1 MRFIEETIE
10 RITQDDEKG
19 IYKMIVKYLCGE
31 IYYKKLSN
39 FEEKEAGLLSN
50 LLNKMQTQGIN
61 YAQFNELLLLLEQ
74 DRVSKAFFNF
84 FFGDRKIKL
93 KELKGGIIKFRGF
106 AMLRFGNFRFAYK
119 QLSKKNKSDLEE
131 DLKLYLGKIEPRP
144 PKALDIE
151 KIERNHAWYNGYIT
165 KKEWE
170 KQSNFLR
177 ELLESKDTTQYS
189 FSEDDLLSIGDI
201 FKNIGYCIEEVEL
214 KASSNTDIYLTWEY
228 MDVYIATSMRN
239 KWEFE
244 ETYDFINEVFNDPS
258 LKQLNLRCFDPT
270 QSYCEN
276 RIDKGLI
283 EGLMLKRSLCTI
295 YMAQEVD
302 TMGKDS
308 ELAAT
313 LAQGKPVIA
322 YVPNIDIEKHAKK
335 IEDYPLDFFKKR
347 FLILQ
352 AEGVTDEKNC
362 RKALEAFDP
371 DFEEIIADF
380 IKKLGKHRS
389 SQPFSLWHEREK
401 QFKKEKFKFFPKI
414 CKILATAEHHS
425 YEERAITLKDTHPLA
440 IQVAL
445 ESGVANGVLVVRDH
459 KMCAK
464 LLHEI
469 LTNSMNFSIKRKEVK
484 VRVKKETK
492 IEKSFKEAAK
502 SIEEKLEEEPV
513 LEEEKGS
520 VVWILEEKISGCPFR
535 VVTEY
540 DKLSNSFWNFYL
552 IPK

>member
-1 MRFIEETIE
+1 MRFIEEPIK
-10 RITQDDEKG
+10 RINPDDVKG

-39 FEEKEAGLLSN
+39 FKKEEIGLLSN
-50 LLNKMQTQGIN
+50 LLDKMHTQGIN
-61 YAQFNELLLLLEQ
+61 YAQFNELLLLMDQ

-84 FFGDRKIKL
+84 FFGDGEIKL
-93 KELKGGIIKFRGF
+93 KELREGIIIFRGF

-119 QLSKKNKSDLEE
+119 QLSQKNESDLEE
-131 DLKLYLGKIEPRP
+131 DLEPYLKTIEDRQ

-151 KIERNHAWYNGYIT
+151 KIKRNHAWYNGYIT
-165 KKEWE
+165 KK
-170 KQSNFLR
+170 KCKRQSDFLR
-177 ELLESKDTTQYS
+177 ELLKSKDTTQYS
-189 FSEDDLLSIGDI
+189 FSEDDLPSIGNVLD
-201 FKNIGYCIEEVEL
+201 NIGDCIEEVEQ
-214 KASSNTDIYLTWEY
+214 KASSNTDIYLTWDY

-244 ETYDFINEVFNDPS
+244 ETYDFINEVFEHPP
-258 LKQLNLRCFDPT
+258 LKQLDLRYFDPT

-313 LAQGKPVIA
+313 LAQGKPVIS
-322 YVPNIDIEKHAKK
+322 YVPNIDIKKHAKK
-335 IEDYPLDFFKKR
+335 IENYPLEFFKKR
-347 FLILQ
+347 FFILQ
-352 AEGVTDEKNC
+352 AEGVIDEENC

-371 DFEEIIADF
+371 KFEDIIASF
-380 IKKLGKHRS
+380 IKKLGGYRS
-389 SQPFSLWHEREK
+389 SQPFSLWHEREN
-401 QFKKEKFKFFPKI
+401 KFKEERKIFPKI
-414 CKILATAEHHS
+414 CEILAIAEHHS
-425 YEERAITLKDTHPLA
+425 YEERALTLKDTHPLA

-445 ESGVANGVLVVRDH
+445 ESGVANGVLVVRDP

-464 LLHEI
+464 LLYEV
-469 LTNSMNFSIKRKEVK
+469 LTNSMNFSIKR
-484 VRVKKETK
+484 
-492 IEKSFKEAAK
+492 
-502 SIEEKLEEEPV
+502 EEKN
-513 LEEEKGS
+513 GN

-540 DKLSNSFWNFYL
+540 EKLSNSFWNFYL
-552 IPK
+552 ISK